1 MRKNVLYLPI
11 FLALAVCGC
20 SAPVEPMDKLEADQA
35 KVSELPEKPL
45 MVMVD
50 GTVYVDSGRRSTA
63 ARCGVMDGEITSEAG
78 RSEEPSEDNQ
88 SNFGTGFGYQ
98 YGSDGTIEVFYEN
111 EWCIFE
117 RRDELVWYEGQV
129 LSREVVSDE
138 TVEWLEWYNSLTR
151 EEQLA
156 VSMVP
161 PEFAESAPPET
172 NDAEAE

>member
-1 MRKNVLYLPI
+1 M
-11 FLALAVCGC
+11 
-20 SAPVEPMDKLEADQA
+20 
-35 KVSELPEKPL
+35 
-45 MVMVD
+45 
-50 GTVYVDSGRRSTA
+50 
-63 ARCGVMDGEITSEAG
+63 RCGVMDGEITSEVG

-88 SNFGTGFGYQ
+88 SNFDTGFEYQ
-98 YGSDGTIEVFYEN
+98 YGLDGTIEVFYED

-156 VSMVP
+156 VSAVP
-161 PEFAESAPPET
+161 PEFAESVPPET
-172 NDAEAE
+172 EDAETD